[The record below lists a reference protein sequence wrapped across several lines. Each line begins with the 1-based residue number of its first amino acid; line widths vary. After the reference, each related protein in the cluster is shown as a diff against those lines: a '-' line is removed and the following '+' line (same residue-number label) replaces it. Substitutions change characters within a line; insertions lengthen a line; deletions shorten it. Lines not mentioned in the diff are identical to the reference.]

1 MDNTK
6 KVKENLLSYRYNV
19 ELSTSFYYRNGMKLI
34 EQRRINAMNQWLS
47 NFEKK
52 LSAYLSKKK
61 NAWDKINRKKR
72 CRDLN
77 NMLDVISEGIEKLRI
92 YGTVKWVGTL
102 NETAITLLNRDKDFN
117 CIRKLDNIENPHKYI
132 TKKLD
137 DLCEDIYYLND
148 NKAKLIKKDKCDSIL
163 KYITDKKNEIF
174 KKIADDGIQDKDIF
188 GFCEKCTRESIE
200 SMLKTIN
207 CTIEESPAAEKLQES
222 GDLAETEADKAVM
235 APVEDEQE
243 VDEYAHVLEDSP
255 SAFEIPED
263 IKTYGALSA
272 AGTFFV
278 CLLFYRVNYNHP
290 KIDINILYNY
300 HDTFS

>member
-1 MDNTK
+1 
-6 KVKENLLSYRYNV
+6 
-19 ELSTSFYYRNGMKLI
+19 
-34 EQRRINAMNQWLS
+34 
-47 NFEKK
+47 
-52 LSAYLSKKK
+52 
-61 NAWDKINRKKR
+61 
-72 CRDLN
+72 
-77 NMLDVISEGIEKLRI
+77 MLDVISEKTENLRI
-92 YGTVKWVGTL
+92 LDLFFLSHKL

-188 GFCEKCTRESIE
+188 GFCEKCTSESIE

-278 CLLFYRVNYNHP
+278 CLLFYRARSANSMFKRRSSRRNQYVSSYPGNTDFDALLNDFEP
-290 KIDINILYNY
+290 GSARLSNSEY
-300 HDTFS
+300 HIPYGSEMNS